1 MPEADANFLDP
12 NADPLTVAGILSAVR
27 GDPNALAAARVRGN
41 PKLQRLSDD
50 EAPPSHDWRADAAA
64 WSKVLQDPNSFA
76 RHAAQSLTGTGGYAP
91 GATPNEDAGLLE
103 IPPLAVQ
110 PRSGQLPQGPDP
122 NRPAATPVAQPER
135 YPTWL
140 EKTMVSGA
148 TMPRDVAAGQYGS
161 GLTEESAASMI
172 PRTQDITALA
182 GAPVPAETGA
192 AGVFGGKLSRTADL
206 QNLGKASKMEAV
218 GAPAADIWNETG
230 WFRGGD
236 RQWKY
241 EIPDTGATAIN
252 RGVRDEGNLLNPEYM
267 GPLSDFL
274 NHPELYEAYPSTR
287 SIPTN
292 ISINPEEGTSGFHW
306 RATGDR
312 PSRLGLQTPIEWGD
326 PNVGGM
332 DPAIFHELDHVLQQR
347 EGFARG
353 SNPEAE
359 LGRVAGRPV
368 PPEFISKGIT
378 PERWQQALADELY
391 RRQAGEVSA
400 RNAENRYGLAMLG
413 RPEATSLPNLTEDVP
428 RSKQIVTFRS
438 DTQDPAAV
446 IAALKGG
453 AKTSGHE
460 FFNVAKSE
468 TEGPQGA
475 QSGQLG
481 RGEGGPGG
489 AGGVEEAQRAA
500 TEAAGARQPLEGLP
514 TKPLKIGDSHY
525 VPGPSEQI
533 HQVADDYMRGAG
545 LPYNPPK
552 QYIPVNKERAGRI
565 AQAFEDMPHAPTD
578 PSVRASYEALADE
591 TLAQFQAIK
600 NSGLKIDFI
609 KPGQKDP
616 YYESPRLA
624 NQDMRDNNHL
634 WVYPTESGH
643 GTPEGATGGGR
654 SKSSLE
660 GSHENV
666 MLRPTGET
674 INGHPLLVND
684 VFRIVHDYFGHFKDG
699 NGFRAD
705 GEENAWRSHSAMY
718 SDLARPAMTS
728 ETRGQNSWTNYGPH
742 GEKNRTAKTE
752 DTVFADQKIG
762 LMPPW
767 VSEEGRHD
775 TSLFEGGG
783 KPAAVIAALKKGK
796 AVEAPSVIPSKPTYI
811 TDEGLPIQGRQYAL
825 AQAAAK
831 KEIKQGPKGAGPL
844 DLSSQAEIPNV
855 PQSELER
862 YNPKHGV
869 SDRLQ
874 DALKNEQVKQGVAD
888 SIDEGV
894 KIGADKWYHT
904 EPVRRAFENVY
915 GKDEGQGRYSNFA
928 TFMDMV
934 AATSPRSDVSTNI
947 RNASYYFQ
955 HALQG
960 KELPEKLPYPYGHV
974 AQNLHRQN
982 FETLTE
988 PGSPGW
994 DLFTNPKPPS
1004 FSQNLQ
1010 GNLMPGTI
1018 DTHAF
1023 RNIGMR
1029 TKDPRFLETSVNQK
1043 YSQGKNSA
1051 EDSLAQKYGD
1061 TTTRPGFVT
1070 YRPRQLFAE
1079 GKLTMDEA
1087 LKLPTFWSSK
1097 PKKNEYGVAEQF
1109 YRALGEEKGLKT
1121 AEAQSAAWSGAGGLT
1136 GLGSPPTHTF
1146 SELFNE
1152 QVLFTAMVRRENPRD
1167 TLINAITGKKPLLS
1181 NTIIPGG
1188 AAAAGQALQNYVPP
1202 SGPAPGVA
1210 PWKQ

>member
-1 MPEADANFLDP
+1 VAESDADLLDP

-41 PKLQRLSDD
+41 PKLQRLDYPD
-50 EAPPSHDWRADAAA
+50 GMPPHDWRADAGV
-64 WSKVLQDPNSFA
+64 WSKILQNPNSSA
-76 RHAAQSLTGTGGYAP
+76 RYAAQALTGTGGYTP
-91 GATPNEDAGLLE
+91 GSTPNEDVGLPE

-110 PRSGQLPQGPDP
+110 PRAGQLPQGPDP
-122 NRPAATPVAQPER
+122 NRPAAEPVATPER
-135 YPTWL
+135 FRTWP
-140 EKTMVSGA
+140 EKTLVSGA
-148 TMPRDVAAGQYGS
+148 TMAGDVAAGKYGS
-161 GLTEESAASMI
+161 GLTEESVASMI
-172 PRTQDITALA
+172 PRTQDIVALA
-182 GAPVPAETGA
+182 GAPVPAEVGA

-206 QNLGKASKMEAV
+206 PKLGKASKMEAV
-218 GAPAADIWNETG
+218 GAPPEDIWNETG
-230 WFRGGD
+230 WFRGAD

-292 ISINPEEGTSGFHW
+292 ITINPEEGTSGFHW

-368 PPEFISKGIT
+368 PPELAGRGMT
-378 PERWQQALADELY
+378 PERWQAELANELY

-428 RSKQIVTFRS
+428 RNKQTVTFKS

-446 IAALKGG
+446 IAAL
-453 AKTSGHE
+453 AKTPGHE
-460 FFNVAKSE
+460 FFNIAKFE
-468 TEGPQGA
+468 AEGQGA

-489 AGGVEEAQRAA
+489 IGGVEEAQRAA
-500 TEAAGARQPLEGLP
+500 TEAAGSRQPLEGLP
-514 TKPLKIGDSHY
+514 SKPLKIGDSHY
-525 VPGPSEQI
+525 VPGPSEKI

-545 LPYNPPK
+545 LPYSPPK
-552 QYIPVNKERAGRI
+552 QYI
-565 AQAFEDMPHAPTD
+565 D
-578 PSVRASYEALADE
+578 
-591 TLAQFQAIK
+591 
-600 NSGLKIDFI
+600 
-609 KPGQKDP
+609 
-616 YYESPRLA
+616 
-624 NQDMRDNNHL
+624 
-634 WVYPTESGH
+634 
-643 GTPEGATGGGR
+643 
-654 SKSSLE
+654 
-660 GSHENV
+660 
-666 MLRPTGET
+666 
-674 INGHPLLVND
+674 
-684 VFRIVHDYFGHFKDG
+684 
-699 NGFRAD
+699 
-705 GEENAWRSHSAMY
+705 
-718 SDLARPAMTS
+718 
-728 ETRGQNSWTNYGPH
+728 TR
-742 GEKNRTAKTE
+742 
-752 DTVFADQKIG
+752 
-762 LMPPW
+762 
-767 VSEEGRHD
+767 
-775 TSLFEGGG
+775 LFEGGG
-783 KPAAVIAALKKGK
+783 KPGAVIAALKKGK
-796 AVEAPSVIPSKPTYI
+796 PVEAPNVIPSQPSYVTE
-811 TDEGLPIQGRQYAL
+811 EGLAVPGRQFAL
-825 AQAAAK
+825 AQTAAK

-874 DALKNEQVKQGVAD
+874 DALKNEQVRQGVAD

-904 EPVRRAFENVY
+904 EPVRRAFADVY
-915 GKDEGQGRYSNFA
+915 GKGEGQDRYSNFA

-982 FETLTE
+982 FETLTD

-994 DLFTNPKPPS
+994 DVFKNPKPPS

-1010 GNLMPGTI
+1010 GNLTPGTM

-1029 TKDPRFLETSVNQK
+1029 TQDPRFLETSISNK
-1043 YSQGKNSA
+1043 YKPGKDPV
-1051 EDSLAQKYGD
+1051 EDSLAKRFGD
-1061 TTTRPGFVT
+1061 TTKEGTVVFRPQ
-1070 YRPRQLFAE
+1070 QLFNE

-1087 LKLPTFWSSK
+1087 LKIPTFWASK
-1097 PKKNEYGVAEQF
+1097 PKANEYGAAEKF
-1109 YRALGEEKGLKT
+1109 YRELGEEKGLKT

-1136 GLGSPPTHTF
+1136 GLGTPPTHTF
-1146 SELFNE
+1146 PELFNE
-1152 QVLFTAMVRRENPRD
+1152 QVLFTAMIRRENPRD

-1181 NTIIPGG
+1181 NTAIPGG
-1188 AAAAGQALQNYVPP
+1188 AVAAGQALNNYVPP
-1202 SGPAPGVA
+1202 KGPAPGVS